1 MFGLMMISDVTSKII
16 LKDNAIFQQKP
27 EVTFSE
33 SSWTIIT
40 DLDFKPAEKRIQYLE
55 SSFTYYLNNTNEWS
69 ANSTVHQMVSKRLES
84 RIGLYRQDL
93 VVYKERIFIFRTSTG
108 DFNNHKRLQLASGGG
123 PAFKRINSTFFKRRL
138 QYNNSLMVLNIN
150 ILGASGSFHTTH
162 RHRSWNL
169 RRLPTLA
176 LTPQN
181 DHPCEV
187 RAGDGR
193 DRHAAG

>member
-55 SSFTYYLNNTNEWS
+55 SSFTYYLNKTNEWN
-69 ANSTVHQMVSKRLES
+69 ANSTVHQMFSKRLES

-123 PAFKRINSTFFKRRL
+123 LAFKRINSTFFKRRL
-138 QYNNSLMVLNIN
+138 QYNNSLMVLSIS
-150 ILGASGSFHTTH
+150 LGASGSFHTTH

-169 RRLPTLA
+169 RRLPTL
-176 LTPQN
+176 TPTPKN
-181 DHPCEV
+181 VYPACEV
-187 RAGDGR
+187 RAGDG
-193 DRHAAG
+193 